1 MSSYPSIHTTNSD
14 VTRPGDMA
22 GVQRVVHTDVQRV
35 VVTDVQMPFG
45 SMVTF
50 IVKWTI
56 AAIPA
61 LLILFFIFA
70 VLSALMAGF
79 VTSLMR
85 S

>member
-1 MSSYPSIHTTNSD
+1 MTAYPSIQTASTDTTRMD
-14 VTRPGDMA
+14 PTA
-22 GVQRVVHTDVQRV
+22 GVQRVI
-35 VVTDVQMPFG
+35 VTDVQMPFG

-61 LLILFFIFA
+61 LIILFFIFA
-70 VLSALMAGF
+70 VLGGMMAGF
-79 VTSLMR
+79 VTSMIR

>member
-1 MSSYPSIHTTNSD
+1 MSTYPSIQTASVDTTRIGQ
-14 VTRPGDMA
+14 TG
-22 GVQRVVHTDVQRV
+22 GVQRV

-61 LLILFFIFA
+61 LIILFIIFM
-70 VLSALMAGF
+70 VLGGMFAGF
-79 VTSLMR
+79 LTSMMR